1 MSGVLHAVHAVLNRD
16 REEVRVPSPH
26 GAELLEYL
34 NRQRLRGTLRTDRAG
49 DVIAL
54 DGEPDMGRV
63 RLILDTWEHLGE
75 SALVS

>member
-1 MSGVLHAVHAVLNRD
+1 
-16 REEVRVPSPH
+16 VPSPY
-26 GAELLEYL
+26 GVELLEYL

-63 RLILDTWEHLGE
+63 RLILDTWERQGE
-75 SALVS
+75 SSLSS